1 MNMKKIFF
9 SSLSVGLFLVGV
21 LVFVI
26 RPESRSETRVL
37 GMSFF
42 DPKTAMENVTDRMV
56 DTAQADVKE
65 FVSDT
70 LEGDAAVS
78 SQERKDEPEPEPKPI
93 SSADTREEE
102 SAPDSTP
109 ATATKA
115 IIDMLPAPVV
125 SDSDDASTDSD
136 ESDQVVGRTAAPV
149 SDDTVTKE
157 TKPLSPPSVPTG
169 VSAEMLARNVVRI
182 RWQAAYGNFGT
193 IRYAVYRDG
202 NRLGTADG
210 LYYDDRAVE
219 AGQSYEYSVAA
230 IDNTK
235 NASEKSIVATVT
247 VPAADADLIPQRPS
261 PVVLTV
267 GRIPSAEK
275 IMLDS
280 DSDGISDAEEE
291 RLGTERDIADSD
303 GDGFSDGDEIR
314 NGFDPLRYSI
324 GDKSDKIAFESPKDQ
339 LPAQRMECEDE
350 RYAVRSVERVASGGD
365 TDDMTTIFTG
375 TGLPDSYLTL
385 YIYSDP
391 IIVTVK
397 TDSDG
402 NWRYELDRDL
412 EDGDHE
418 VYVAVTDNLGR
429 LTAQSKPLPFVKTAQ
444 AVTVDASALPA
455 PAVADGNRSPA
466 SLSLVRFVAVGLG
479 IASLAIILILVAIRK
494 RFPSAF

>member
-1 MNMKKIFF
+1 
-9 SSLSVGLFLVGV
+9 
-21 LVFVI
+21 
-26 RPESRSETRVL
+26 
-37 GMSFF
+37 
-42 DPKTAMENVTDRMV
+42 
-56 DTAQADVKE
+56 
-65 FVSDT
+65 
-70 LEGDAAVS
+70 
-78 SQERKDEPEPEPKPI
+78 
-93 SSADTREEE
+93 
-102 SAPDSTP
+102 
-109 ATATKA
+109 
-115 IIDMLPAPVV
+115 
-125 SDSDDASTDSD
+125 
-136 ESDQVVGRTAAPV
+136 
-149 SDDTVTKE
+149 
-157 TKPLSPPSVPTG
+157 
-169 VSAEMLARNVVRI
+169 
-182 RWQAAYGNFGT
+182 
-193 IRYAVYRDG
+193 
-202 NRLGTADG
+202 
-210 LYYDDRAVE
+210 
-219 AGQSYEYSVAA
+219 
-230 IDNTK
+230 
-235 NASEKSIVATVT
+235 
-247 VPAADADLIPQRPS
+247 
-261 PVVLTV
+261 
-267 GRIPSAEK
+267 
-275 IMLDS
+275 MLDS

-303 GDGFSDGDEIR
+303 GDGFPDGDEIR

-339 LPAQRMECEDE
+339 LPAQRMEREDE